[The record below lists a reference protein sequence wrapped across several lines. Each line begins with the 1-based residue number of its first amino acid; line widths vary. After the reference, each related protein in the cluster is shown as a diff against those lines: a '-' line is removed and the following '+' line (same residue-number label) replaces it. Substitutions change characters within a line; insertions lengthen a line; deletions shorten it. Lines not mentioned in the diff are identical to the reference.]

1 MNFVPRF
8 KLGCLPLIIIQLFVA
23 KLGLAQST
31 DLRIDFDP
39 SVLNINSVQVGSYFS
54 IQGAV
59 SLDVN
64 SSTVPAGETIVATI
78 QFIDP
83 DGLIIDSHTQT
94 WNGFPENGNPGNL
107 DNDTTTLQQ
116 VLFQVPWSEAAKWGP
131 NEQWQVVARVTGAAL
146 ESDLTD
152 NVVSHSFGLQIPN
165 LIMADA
171 NVNGTTFLPNAD
183 VVVSATITN
192 QSSVQTQNG
201 VFFPVEA
208 RLFRGTITAASGPV
222 TGQVLDRERLIV
234 PFSDQGITP
243 TLLANDSISA
253 ILPPLRLPADADG
266 NFTIQVIVD
275 PSDMQ
280 PLGSIVAE
288 SEESADNHLFINFT
302 ITEGTPNLQVD
313 PNSFTGEIGTFR
325 GLEPVRIGFTVRNDS
340 AFA

>member
-1 MNFVPRF
+1 M
-8 KLGCLPLIIIQLFVA
+8 
-23 KLGLAQST
+23 
-31 DLRIDFDP
+31 
-39 SVLNINSVQVGSYFS
+39 
-54 IQGAV
+54 
-59 SLDVN
+59 
-64 SSTVPAGETIVATI
+64 
-78 QFIDP
+78 
-83 DGLIIDSHTQT
+83 
-94 WNGFPENGNPGNL
+94 
-107 DNDTTTLQQ
+107 
-116 VLFQVPWSEAAKWGP
+116 
-131 NEQWQVVARVTGAAL
+131 
-146 ESDLTD
+146 
-152 NVVSHSFGLQIPN
+152 
-165 LIMADA
+165 
-171 NVNGTTFLPNAD
+171 
-183 VVVSATITN
+183 SATITN

-208 RLFRGTITAASGPV
+208 RLFRGTITASSGPV

-302 ITEGTPNLQVD
+302 ITDGTPNLQVA
-313 PNSFTGEIGTFR
+313 PNSFTGEVGTFR

-340 AFA
+340 NFAVESGDNFTAQVVLSKDDFFNTEDFILREFDLGGNALGAQLLPNETIRLDWIQQMPDNLEGDYYLLLHITETGQVFRLQNTPVVTLNSKIKERLL